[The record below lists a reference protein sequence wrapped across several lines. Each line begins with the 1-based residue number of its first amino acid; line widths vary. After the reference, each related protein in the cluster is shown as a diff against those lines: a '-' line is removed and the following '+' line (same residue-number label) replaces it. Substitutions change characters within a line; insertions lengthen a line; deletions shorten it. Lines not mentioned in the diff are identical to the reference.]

1 MATSTFG
8 RNGMGM
14 YTKDSSIYSIFH
26 GSNAMVLEDELNETQ
41 WNIIENIASSLR
53 NQYSSGLL
61 SNYTVK
67 ESTTNNSFY
76 IESSEALKLLIN
88 GYFLKIGH
96 NSVTTPMEISPAENI
111 LLIQLNAAGTS
122 ARTDLVVL
130 ETWFEIVK
138 YSDSLRKFG
147 GATTPILTNNM
158 LDNRVGKETSRRLQL
173 KWRIRSVN
181 SKSSMSG
188 ITAFN
193 YKNVD
198 SGVQYAETNGV
209 YYASTGVQYNTSNEF
224 VTGGEIYAIPLFTVA
239 RPANNNKIAIANV
252 LDITPK
258 AMFTVVSDP
267 TEPNQIATKQYVDS
281 VVQGLDVKETV
292 KVATTANITLSGIQT
307 IDGVT
312 LVAGNRVLVKNQTTG
327 SQNGIYIVS
336 SGAWTRSTDMS
347 NNSQINSGMF
357 TFVEEGTANGHAG
370 FVLTTSSPIDL
381 GTTALTFVQFSG
393 AGQIVTGTGITKSGN
408 TLSLTSGIA
417 SPGTYKSVTVDTYGR
432 VTSGTN
438 PTTLLGYGITDGV
451 NVSDV
456 VTTAT
461 ANKILKLD
469 LNGLLPTGVTG
480 NSGTATKL
488 QIARTFTFSQDATG
502 SVSFDGSGNVT
513 IPLTLSNSGVPAG
526 TYKSVT
532 VDSKGRVT
540 SGTNPTTLSEYEISD
555 AVSIDDVVTT
565 ATANKILKLNA
576 SGLLPASVTGNAAT
590 ATKLATSRTF
600 TFSQDVTGAVSFDGS
615 VNITIPITLANSG
628 VTAGTYKS
636 VTVDAKG
643 RITGGTNPTTLSG
656 YGITD
661 ALPISGGT
669 LTGNITAPSAYASN
683 WFRSTGAT
691 GWYSQDFGGGIHM
704 EDTTWVKVYNNKS
717 FLVNAF
723 IQATSGIVV

>member
-1 MATSTFG
+1 
-8 RNGMGM
+8 
-14 YTKDSSIYSIFH
+14 
-26 GSNAMVLEDELNETQ
+26 
-41 WNIIENIASSLR
+41 
-53 NQYSSGLL
+53 
-61 SNYTVK
+61 
-67 ESTTNNSFY
+67 
-76 IESSEALKLLIN
+76 
-88 GYFLKIGH
+88 
-96 NSVTTPMEISPAENI
+96 
-111 LLIQLNAAGTS
+111 
-122 ARTDLVVL
+122 
-130 ETWFEIVK
+130 
-138 YSDSLRKFG
+138 
-147 GATTPILTNNM
+147 
-158 LDNRVGKETSRRLQL
+158 
-173 KWRIRSVN
+173 
-181 SKSSMSG
+181 
-188 ITAFN
+188 
-193 YKNVD
+193 
-198 SGVQYAETNGV
+198 
-209 YYASTGVQYNTSNEF
+209 
-224 VTGGEIYAIPLFTVA
+224 
-239 RPANNNKIAIANV
+239 
-252 LDITPK
+252 
-258 AMFTVVSDP
+258 
-267 TEPNQIATKQYVDS
+267 
-281 VVQGLDVKETV
+281 
-292 KVATTANITLSGIQT
+292 
-307 IDGVT
+307 
-312 LVAGNRVLVKNQTTG
+312 
-327 SQNGIYIVS
+327 
-336 SGAWTRSTDMS
+336 MS